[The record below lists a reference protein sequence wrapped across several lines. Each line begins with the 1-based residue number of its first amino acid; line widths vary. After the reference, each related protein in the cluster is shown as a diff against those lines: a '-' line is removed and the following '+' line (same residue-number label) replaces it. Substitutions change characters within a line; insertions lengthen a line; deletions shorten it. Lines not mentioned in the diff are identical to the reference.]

1 MPSKLYNKFTKK
13 KYESEED
20 MIQQRKHRDLIKQ
33 KIRYYK
39 NTYGYDLD
47 HNDLELYNKFIQNI
61 NIIKK
66 VYKFHNF
73 IINYKKPDNN
83 MININDAEIYYSNKS
98 NIDLGLQYIDFLK
111 ELKHEEEKQIVEK
124 KHNRKKKDKS
134 PEFVEKNTILEF

>member
-1 MPSKLYNKFTKK
+1 MPGKLYNKFTKS
-13 KYESEED
+13 KYESKED
-20 MIQQRKHRDLIKQ
+20 MLLQRKNRDLIKQ

-47 HNDLELYNKFIQNI
+47 YNDLELYNKFVENL

-73 IINYKKPDNN
+73 IINFKEPDNN
-83 MININDAEIYYSNKS
+83 MININDAKIYYSNKN
-98 NIDLGLQYIDFLK
+98 NIDLGLEYIDFLK
-111 ELKHEEEKQIVEK
+111 KLKKEEHEIIKNK
-124 KHNRKKKDKS
+124 NLKKKKDKS